1 MRRCSFRR
9 SGKHVN
15 VDVETDGFFEQLK
28 GEHMSLT
35 ALTSSESDVCFTA
48 LLEKL
53 IPRDFSAH
61 GLPRGPVRAGRTLV
75 VRYDDDG

>member
-1 MRRCSFRR
+1 MSCCSFRR

-15 VDVETDGFFEQLK
+15 VDVETDGFFERLK

-53 IPRDFSAH
+53 IPHDFSAH
-61 GLPRGPVRAGRTLV
+61 GLPRRPVHAGRTLV